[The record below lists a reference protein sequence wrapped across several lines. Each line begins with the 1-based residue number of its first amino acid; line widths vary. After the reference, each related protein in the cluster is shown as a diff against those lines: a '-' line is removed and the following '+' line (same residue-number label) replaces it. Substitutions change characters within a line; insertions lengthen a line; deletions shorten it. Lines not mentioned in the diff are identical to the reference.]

1 MIIELAGAT
10 HTTECTEEGTTVAG
24 AGAGGLV
31 VWLFIIPGGWG
42 RGRGHFCIFGG
53 GGEGCVCGE
62 VRFLCVCVFGGKE
75 CGGRRQGA
83 SLFYQLECLKP
94 NSSIILEIN
103 FLLMFMF
110 LNRVCLFQG

>member
-1 MIIELAGAT
+1 MF
-10 HTTECTEEGTTVAG
+10 
-24 AGAGGLV
+24 
-31 VWLFIIPGGWG
+31 WQ
-42 RGRGHFCIFGG
+42 

-94 NSSIILEIN
+94 NSSIILEIS